1 MSNRVHAGSQQNAAR
16 AGLWVRVGAGLW
28 VRVGNDDGQGKRVI
42 PSPKPTALV
51 RGSAGEHRGDTAVRR
66 GTEPARCG
74 TRRTFSRSIHAAVT
88 PDNRECHADMC
99 ILPTMTNA
107 VRATRES
114 PAVSLRGDV
123 IVSNRGLL
131 RVEEAAKWLG
141 VGRTKTYALV
151 HNGTLPSVTIGR
163 SRRIAV
169 SALEAFVEQL
179 VDDGSVS

>member
-1 MSNRVHAGSQQNAAR
+1 
-16 AGLWVRVGAGLW
+16 
-28 VRVGNDDGQGKRVI
+28 
-42 PSPKPTALV
+42 
-51 RGSAGEHRGDTAVRR
+51 
-66 GTEPARCG
+66 
-74 TRRTFSRSIHAAVT
+74 
-88 PDNRECHADMC
+88 MC

-131 RVEEAAKWLG
+131 RVEEAAQWLG
-141 VGRTKTYALV
+141 VGLIKTYELV
-151 HNGTLPSVTIGR
+151 HKGTLPSVTIGR
-163 SRRIAV
+163 SRRIAI